1 MIGKRTGPG
10 AFVSR
15 ASVRGGW
22 VKDQH
27 DHRRPAHNRRPGRD
41 LQFKTGNKSV
51 IIAARGAC
59 FLEDVSYPKLSTLE
73 TFLWPMLDPLEIPEV
88 VPVATS
94 PPGTAHGSGGNA
106 MSDAPAESGAGVRVT
121 CDVARG
127 VVEVH
132 DPRLLRHG
140 METFCLALVK
150 HAVETS
156 GACRAGICLRSSV
169 CRFEFTPGSLDPVE
183 LAERAASG
191 IRAAT
196 RDASGPIVSER
207 KQPAA
212 WVSITAFAAGASV
225 SLWETL
231 IEEPGR
237 VWLSHSA
244 LREAPWLAVRVARVL
259 RGLPGVAACRANP
272 WFGRVEIDID
282 SVSSTVAD
290 LVTAA
295 EAAFCRESGAVDAA
309 ATALPGRPADSQE
322 RLPAETRPGR
332 RLVDLLLAGG
342 TFTVAVAGVI
352 VPGVPTAPFLLL
364 SHHYLHRAA
373 PETYGRLCHL
383 PGVGWLIRK
392 ADRAERSWKN
402 RGALWKSLAWSAL
415 SAAVFLVV
423 HPPLPVALAIEFGLA
438 AFSGSNA

>member
-41 LQFKTGNKSV
+41 PQFKTGNKSV

-156 GACRAGICLRSSV
+156 GACREGYV
-169 CRFEFTPGSLDPVE
+169 
-183 LAERAASG
+183 
-191 IRAAT
+191 
-196 RDASGPIVSER
+196 
-207 KQPAA
+207 
-212 WVSITAFAAGASV
+212 
-225 SLWETL
+225 
-231 IEEPGR
+231 
-237 VWLSHSA
+237 
-244 LREAPWLAVRVARVL
+244 
-259 RGLPGVAACRANP
+259 
-272 WFGRVEIDID
+272 
-282 SVSSTVAD
+282 
-290 LVTAA
+290 
-295 EAAFCRESGAVDAA
+295 
-309 ATALPGRPADSQE
+309 
-322 RLPAETRPGR
+322 
-332 RLVDLLLAGG
+332 
-342 TFTVAVAGVI
+342 
-352 VPGVPTAPFLLL
+352 
-364 SHHYLHRAA
+364 
-373 PETYGRLCHL
+373 
-383 PGVGWLIRK
+383 
-392 ADRAERSWKN
+392 
-402 RGALWKSLAWSAL
+402 
-415 SAAVFLVV
+415 
-423 HPPLPVALAIEFGLA
+423 
-438 AFSGSNA
+438 

>member
-1 MIGKRTGPG
+1 ME
-10 AFVSR
+10 
-15 ASVRGGW
+15 GW

-27 DHRRPAHNRRPGRD
+27 DHHRPAHNRRPGRD
-41 LQFKTGNKSV
+41 PQFKTGNKSV
-51 IIAARGAC
+51 IIAERGAC

-156 GACRAGICLRSSV
+156 GARRAGICLRSSV

-237 VWLSHSA
+237 VWLSHPA

-272 WFGRVEIDID
+272 WFGRVEIDIE

-309 ATALPGRPADSQE
+309 ATAPPGG
-322 RLPAETRPGR
+322 PAETRPGR

-364 SHHYLHRAA
+364 SHHYLHRAV

-392 ADRAERSWKN
+392 ADRAERSWKD

>member
-1 MIGKRTGPG
+1 MIDRRTRSGVF
-10 AFVSR
+10 ASR

-22 VKDQH
+22 VKDQR

-41 LQFKTGNKSV
+41 LQFKTGKDGV
-51 IIAARGAC
+51 IIAPRGTS
-59 FLEDVSYPKLSTLE
+59 FFQEVSYPKLSTLE
-73 TFLWPMLDPLEIPEV
+73 SCLWPMLIPLEIPEV
-88 VPVATS
+88 VPVAAS
-94 PPGTAHGSGGNA
+94 PPGTTHGSGGNA

-132 DPRLLRHG
+132 DPRLLRYG
-140 METFCLALVK
+140 RETFCLALVE
-150 HAVETS
+150 HAVATS
-156 GACRAGICLRSSV
+156 GACRSAICLRSSV

-183 LAERAASG
+183 LAERAAAA

-196 RDASGPIVSER
+196 RDASAPIVSDR
-207 KQPAA
+207 RQPAA
-212 WVSITAFAAGASV
+212 WVSLTAFAAGARV

-237 VWLSHSA
+237 VWLSHAA

-259 RGLPGVAACRANP
+259 RGLPGVKACRANP

-282 SVSSTVAD
+282 SVLSTVAD

-309 ATALPGRPADSQE
+309 ATAPPGGSADSKE
-322 RLPAETRPGR
+322 RTPAECKPGR

-373 PETYGRLCHL
+373 PETLGHLCHL
-383 PGVGWLIRK
+383 PGVGWMIRK
-392 ADRAERSWKN
+392 ADRAERSWKDG
-402 RGALWKSLAWSAL
+402 RALWKSLAWSAL

>member
-94 PPGTAHGSGGNA
+94 PPGTAHGSSGNA

-169 CRFEFTPGSLDPVE
+169 CRFEFTPGSHDPVE

-309 ATALPGRPADSQE
+309 ATAPPGGPADSHE
-322 RLPAETRPGR
+322 MLPAETRPGR

-392 ADRAERSWKN
+392 ADRAERSWKD

>member
-15 ASVRGGW
+15 SSVRGGW
-22 VKDQH
+22 AKDQR
-27 DHRRPAHNRRPGRD
+27 DHRRPAHNRRPVRD
-41 LQFKTGNKSV
+41 LQFKTGSKSV
-51 IIAARGAC
+51 IISARGAC
-59 FLEDVSYPKLSTLE
+59 FLEDVSYPRLSTLE
-73 TFLWPMLDPLEIPEV
+73 TCLWPMLDPLEIPEV
-88 VPVATS
+88 VPVAMS

-121 CDVARG
+121 CDVTRG

-132 DPRLLRHG
+132 DPRLLCHG

-183 LAERAASG
+183 LAERAASA

-207 KQPAA
+207 KQSAA
-212 WVSITAFAAGASV
+212 WVSMTAFAAGASV

-259 RGLPGVAACRANP
+259 RGLPRVAACRANP

-282 SVSSTVAD
+282 SVSSTVAN

-309 ATALPGRPADSQE
+309 VTAPQGGPADSQE

-332 RLVDLLLAGG
+332 RLIDLLLAGG
-342 TFTVAVAGVI
+342 AFTVAVAGVI

-373 PETYGRLCHL
+373 PETHGRLCHL

-392 ADRAERSWKN
+392 ADRAERSWED

>member
-10 AFVSR
+10 DFVSR

-22 VKDQH
+22 VKDQR
-27 DHRRPAHNRRPGRD
+27 DHRQPAHNRRPGRD
-41 LQFKTGNKSV
+41 PQFKTGNKSV

-59 FLEDVSYPKLSTLE
+59 FLEDLSYPKLSTLE
-73 TFLWPMLDPLEIPEV
+73 SCLWPMLVPLEIPEV

-94 PPGTAHGSGGNA
+94 PPGTTQGYGGNA

-132 DPRLLRHG
+132 DPRLLRYG
-140 METFCLALVK
+140 RETFCLALVK
-150 HAVETS
+150 HAVATS
-156 GACRAGICLRSSV
+156 GACRAAICLRSSV
-169 CRFEFTPGSLDPVE
+169 CRFEFTPGSRDLVE
-183 LAERAASG
+183 LAEGAASA
-191 IRAAT
+191 IRAAA

-212 WVSITAFAAGASV
+212 WVSITAFAAGARE

-237 VWLSHSA
+237 VWLSHAA

-282 SVSSTVAD
+282 SVLITVAD
-290 LVTAA
+290 LATVA
-295 EAAFCRESGAVDAA
+295 ETTCCQESGAVDAA
-309 ATALPGRPADSQE
+309 ATAPPEGPADSE
-322 RLPAETRPGR
+322 EGTPAETRHRR

-364 SHHYLHRAA
+364 SHHYLHRGA
-373 PETYGRLCHL
+373 PETLGRLCHL
-383 PGVGWLIRK
+383 PGVGWMIRK
-392 ADRAERSWKN
+392 ADRAERSLSDG
-402 RGALWKSLAWSAL
+402 RALWKSLTWSAL
-415 SAAVFLVV
+415 AAAVFLVV
-423 HPPLPVALAIEFGLA
+423 HPPLPVALAIEFGLT
-438 AFSGSNA
+438 AFSGLHA

>member
-1 MIGKRTGPG
+1 MIGKGTGPG
-10 AFVSR
+10 DFVSR

-22 VKDQH
+22 VKDQREY
-27 DHRRPAHNRRPGRD
+27 RRPAHNRRPGRD
-41 LQFKTGNKSV
+41 PQFKTGNKSV

-59 FLEDVSYPKLSTLE
+59 FLEDLNYPKLSTLE
-73 TFLWPMLDPLEIPEV
+73 SCLWPMLVPLEIPEV
-88 VPVATS
+88 VPVAMS
-94 PPGTAHGSGGNA
+94 PPGTTHGSGGNA
-106 MSDAPAESGAGVRVT
+106 LSDAPAESGAGVHVT
-121 CDVARG
+121 CDVSRG

-140 METFCLALVK
+140 RETFCLALVK
-150 HAVETS
+150 HAVATS
-156 GACRAGICLRSSV
+156 GACRAAICLRSSV
-169 CRFEFTPGSLDPVE
+169 CRFEFSPGSRDPVE
-183 LAERAASG
+183 LAERVASA

-196 RDASGPIVSER
+196 RDACGPIVSDP

-212 WVSITAFAAGASV
+212 WVSMTAFAAGARV

-237 VWLSHSA
+237 VWLSHAA

-309 ATALPGRPADSQE
+309 ATAPPGGPADSHE
-322 RLPAETRPGR
+322 MLPAETRPGR

-392 ADRAERSWKN
+392 ADRAERSWKD

>member
-1 MIGKRTGPG
+1 MIGKTTGPG

-22 VKDQH
+22 VTDQH

-41 LQFKTGNKSV
+41 PQFKTGNKSV

-94 PPGTAHGSGGNA
+94 PPGTAHGSSGNA

-127 VVEVH
+127 FVEVH

-191 IRAAT
+191 IRAGDPGCKRADRLGAKAT
-196 RDASGPIVSER
+196 CCLGIHNRLCGRRKRFALGNPDRGARPRLALALCSSRSTLARGASGP
-207 KQPAA
+207 AA
-212 WVSITAFAAGASV
+212 QG
-225 SLWETL
+225 
-231 IEEPGR
+231 
-237 VWLSHSA
+237 SA
-244 LREAPWLAVRVARVL
+244 RS
-259 RGLPGVAACRANP
+259 RGL
-272 WFGRVEIDID
+272 
-282 SVSSTVAD
+282 SS
-290 LVTAA
+290 
-295 EAAFCRESGAVDAA
+295 
-309 ATALPGRPADSQE
+309 
-322 RLPAETRPGR
+322 
-332 RLVDLLLAGG
+332 
-342 TFTVAVAGVI
+342 
-352 VPGVPTAPFLLL
+352 
-364 SHHYLHRAA
+364 
-373 PETYGRLCHL
+373 
-383 PGVGWLIRK
+383 
-392 ADRAERSWKN
+392 
-402 RGALWKSLAWSAL
+402 
-415 SAAVFLVV
+415 
-423 HPPLPVALAIEFGLA
+423 
-438 AFSGSNA
+438 